1 MSGTQTPQIPE
12 KIVIVEKTK
21 RPVPVR
27 VQWTSEYVNGGGD
40 HA

>member
-1 MSGTQTPQIPE
+1 MSGAQTQQIPK

-21 RPVPVR
+21 RPVPLR
-27 VQWTSEYVNGGGD
+27 VQSTSEYVNGGGD